1 VSVAAPPELVECFD
15 CFGGTV
21 TLSASGPS
29 AAEVRTALGFARR
42 LALDVHHQLTRY
54 EPSSELSRLNAD
66 PRRAVPASAMLR
78 RFARA
83 VHWAGTTSGGLVDAT
98 CSPPGVPS
106 GWRAHREPVAAGG
119 WRHVHADHSHV
130 LRPPGVHLDSGGLAK
145 GVAADLMAAALA
157 GCATWMVD
165 CRGDLRVG
173 GTSGRERE
181 VRVAGPFNADA
192 VLHTLR
198 VRRGAVATSGITRR
212 AWAGGHHLT
221 DPRTGRPADT
231 GLVQVTAMAD
241 TGLQAEVRAKA
252 ALLAGP
258 GRAPGHLPAGG
269 VLVTA
274 DGEPLLVPAVRR

>member
-1 VSVAAPPELVECFD
+1 
-15 CFGGTV
+15 
-21 TLSASGPS
+21 
-29 AAEVRTALGFARR
+29 
-42 LALDVHHQLTRY
+42 
-54 EPSSELSRLNAD
+54 
-66 PRRAVPASAMLR
+66 VPASALLR

-98 CSPPGVPS
+98 CSPPGVPTT
-106 GWRAHREPVAAGG
+106 WPARRERVAAGG
-119 WRHVHADHSHV
+119 WRHVHAGHDHV

-145 GVAADLMAAALA
+145 GIAADLMAAALA

-165 CRGDLRVG
+165 CRGDLRLG

-181 VRVAGPFNADA
+181 VRVADPFAPGEA
-192 VLHTLR
+192 LHSLT
-198 VRRGAVATSGITRR
+198 VRRGAVATSGVTRS

-221 DPRTGRPADT
+221 DPRTGRAADT
-231 GLVQVTAMAD
+231 GLLQVTALAD

-258 GRAPGHLPAGG
+258 GGAPGHLPDGG

-274 DGEPLLVPAVRR
+274 DGEPLLVPPVTR

>member
-1 VSVAAPPELVECFD
+1 VSVAAPSELVERFD
-15 CFGGTV
+15 CFGATV
-21 TLSASGPS
+21 TLSASGAS
-29 AAEVRTALGFARR
+29 AGDLRTALGFARR
-42 LALDVHHQLTRY
+42 LALDVHQRLTRY
-54 EPSSELSRLNAD
+54 ESSSELSRLNAD
-66 PRRAVPASAMLR
+66 PRPAAPASAMLR

-83 VHWAGTTSGGLVDAT
+83 VHWAGATSGGLVDAT
-98 CSPPGVPS
+98 CSPPGLPP

-119 WRHVHADHSHV
+119 WRHVRAGQAHV

-145 GVAADLMAAALA
+145 GLAADLMAAALA
-157 GCATWMVD
+157 GCPTWMVD
-165 CRGDLRVG
+165 CRGDLRIG

-181 VRVAGPFNADA
+181 VHVADPFDADA

-198 VRRGAVATSGITRR
+198 LRRGAVATSGITRR

-231 GLVQVTAMAD
+231 GLVQVTAVAE

-258 GRAPGHLPAGG
+258 GRAAGHLPAGG

-274 DGEPLLVPAVRR
+274 DGELLLVPGVRR